1 MDCQSQRCASFQVAL
16 NPDSIRGKAP
26 YKIYSLLCL
35 FAYLFVVPTFMVNA
49 AVDNSAYQAEAYRT
63 FGSIE
68 IDGDF
73 NEPDWQ
79 EAKPVGQFRQV
90 EPDAGEPMTLPT
102 EVRILYDQEN
112 IYFGFTCFD
121 SDVSKIIANDMRR
134 DARELHENDYVFLI
148 LDPYNDK
155 RTGVSF
161 RINALGAVQD
171 SAITNSGDSFNRNW
185 DAVVDCQ
192 SRIHSDRWTSEFSIP
207 FGQLRFKESEQMM
220 WGLNL
225 SRGIR
230 RTNEEGTWA
239 PVPSSYGGRAKYR
252 TAYMGSLVGLEGIKP
267 KKQIEFLPYILPGVS
282 RIEEDGETA
291 GEFEVGL
298 DLKYGITTNLIADLT
313 YNTDFAQ
320 VEADEE
326 QVNLTRYSLFFPEKR
341 PFFLEGAGLFEFGV
355 PRPSFRRPPPFLLF
369 YSRRIGIEDGHP
381 IPIMGGGKITGK
393 MGPYGVGL
401 LNVFTNDFHT
411 DESIIDP
418 DDVVDVPRTNYS
430 VLRLTRDLFTGSRVG
445 LMSINKQDSDNYNRA
460 GGLDFSYRPVDKLE
474 IRGLWARTWDSEEDV
489 GAGDARYI
497 GSYWLGDLFRFSGA
511 YTDIGDDFNPEV
523 GYVRHHGSRR
533 IRSET
538 LYTPRPRKFGIR
550 EMRIGP
556 EIDYVLTQENE
567 LQTLDV
573 ILGSRI
579 ELDNGERITF
589 QAKHTREQLEEDF
602 DIYDD
607 VIIPVGKYDFNSL
620 RVMAE
625 TDESKMFAGQF
636 GVEVGNFYDGTQR
649 GFDIDAKFKPNGRF
663 VVETLYQFSRVE
675 LPTESFNAN
684 VLASRAVY
692 SFSTRLFAKL
702 FAQWNSAD
710 DVVAANFL
718 LNYIYR
724 PGSDFYLVFNQVFDK
739 DSGAIGLS
747 ESTLVGKMTYWWNP

>member
-1 MDCQSQRCASFQVAL
+1 MDCQSQRCFPSQRKE
-16 NPDSIRGKAP
+16 S
-26 YKIYSLLCL
+26 YKIYLLICL
-35 FAYLFVVPTFMVNA
+35 FVCLLILTPPIGNTASNA
-49 AVDNSAYQAEAYRT
+49 SEYQAMAHRT

-79 EAKPVGQFRQV
+79 DAKPVGQFSQV

-102 EVRILYDQEN
+102 EVRVLYDEEN

-121 SDVSKIIANDMRR
+121 SDISKLIANDMRR

-148 LDPYNDK
+148 LDTYNDK
-155 RTGVSF
+155 RSGVAF
-161 RINALGAVQD
+161 RVNALGAVQD
-171 SAITNSGDSFNRNW
+171 TAISNSGDSFNRNW

-192 SRIHSDRWTSEFSIP
+192 SQIHSDRWTSEISIP
-207 FGQLRFKESEQMM
+207 FGQLRFKESEQMT
-220 WGLNL
+220 WGMNL

-252 TAYMGSLVGLEGIKP
+252 TAYLGSLVGLEGIKP
-267 KKQIEFLPYILPGVS
+267 KRQIEFLPYILPGVS
-282 RIEEDGETA
+282 RVEEDDKTD
-291 GEFEVGL
+291 GEFEIGL
-298 DLKYGITTNLIADLT
+298 DLKYGVTTNLIADLT

-326 QVNLTRYSLFFPEKR
+326 EVNLTRYSLFFPEKR

-369 YSRRIGIEDGHP
+369 YSRRIGIEDGYP

-401 LNVFTNDFHT
+401 LNVFTDEFHT
-411 DESIIDP
+411 DKSITAP
-418 DDVVDVPRTNYS
+418 DDIVDVSHTNYS
-430 VLRLTRDLFTGSRVG
+430 VLRLTRDLFSGSRVG
-445 LMSINKQDSDNYNRA
+445 LISINKQDSDDYNRA
-460 GGLDFSYRPVDKLE
+460 GGLDFSYRPIDKLE
-474 IRGLWARTWDSEEDV
+474 LRGLWARTWDSEADV
-489 GAGDARYI
+489 GQGDARYI
-497 GSYWLGDLFRFSGA
+497 GSYWQGNLFRFSGA
-511 YTDIGDDFNPEV
+511 YTDISDDFNPEV

-538 LYTPRPRKFGIR
+538 QYTPRPRKFGIR
-550 EMRIGP
+550 EMRVGP
-556 EIDYVLTQENE
+556 EIDYILTQENE
-567 LQTLDV
+567 LETLDI

-579 ELDNGERITF
+579 ELDNGERITL
-589 QAKHTREQLEEDF
+589 QAKHTKEYLEEAF
-602 DIYDD
+602 DIYDGV
-607 VIIPVGKYDFNSL
+607 VIPIGEYEFNSL

-636 GVEVGNFYDGTQR
+636 GVEVGDFFDGTIR
-649 GFDIDAKFKPNGRF
+649 GFSIDAKFKPNGRL
-663 VVETLYQFSRVE
+663 VVETQYQFDQVV
-675 LPTESFNAN
+675 LPAGSFNAN

-692 SFSTRLFAKL
+692 SFSTRFFAKL

-710 DVVAANFL
+710 DVISTNFL

-724 PGSDFYLVFNQVFDK
+724 PGSDFYLVFNQNYDG
-739 DSGAIGLS
+739 DGGTIGLS